1 MRFLVLLF
9 CLSIGPLVRGAD
21 GPLNFL
27 FIVWDDF
34 SATALG
40 TYGNE
45 VCQTP
50 NLNRLVKEGLRFDR
64 AYGQFPVCGATRKTA
79 TSYASDL
86 RVG

>member
-1 MRFLVLLF
+1 M
-9 CLSIGPLVRGAD
+9 GPLVRGAD

-27 FIVWDDF
+27 FIVSDDF

-50 NLNRLVKEGLRFDR
+50 NLDRLAKELLRFDR
-64 AYGQFPVCGATRKTA
+64 AYCQN
-79 TSYASDL
+79 
-86 RVG
+86 

>member
-27 FIVWDDF
+27 FIFSDDF
-34 SATALG
+34 SAADLG

-45 VCQTP
+45 VCQTQ
-50 NLNRLVKEGLRFDR
+50 NLDRLAKEGLRFDR
-64 AYGQFPVCGATRKTA
+64 AYCQYPVCGPRRKTA

>member
-27 FIVWDDF
+27 FIVSDDF

-40 TYGNE
+40 TQGNE
-45 VCQTP
+45 VCETP
-50 NLNRLVKEGLRFDR
+50 NLDRLAKEGLRFDR
-64 AYGQFPVCGATRKTA
+64 ANYQYPVCGASRA
-79 TSYASDL
+79 PAASHASDL
-86 RVG
+86 CVG